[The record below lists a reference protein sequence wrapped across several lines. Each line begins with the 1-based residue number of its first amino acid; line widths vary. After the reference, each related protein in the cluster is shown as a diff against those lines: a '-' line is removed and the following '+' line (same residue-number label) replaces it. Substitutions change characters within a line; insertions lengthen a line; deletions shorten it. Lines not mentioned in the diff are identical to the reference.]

1 MEEENKS
8 KFLGWLKRRK
18 RLLIGIATLLLLI
31 SMIIIVDFV
40 SLIQKIIT
48 IGIIGLILFAIIY
61 TIGFLVRAYKLR
73 LIFKGININIGFSS
87 SYFSTGAGLIVNDLT
102 PAKIGDI
109 VRILIIKDQDNLKLS
124 ESAAGIAIER
134 ILDFILIFIV
144 SCFALLF
151 LYISNYGETSNK
163 ASLGFNIQIFLALG
177 VIFIIGILLALVLL
191 FYKTEFIVG
200 LFDRFLPKIANYL
213 NRFVRNFKEGIKK
226 FSEHRKIF
234 LLTILLG
241 IPTWIVDGFIVIL
254 FFYILGYQV
263 NMLVIIL
270 ATVLIN
276 LSKTFPITPGGWG
289 ISENIGALFIFFFY
303 PEILFTEI
311 LSIFII
317 DHLLRTAYLI
327 IFGGY
332 SLLHY
337 NISLKDIESTKKG
350 VQLDVL

>member
-1 MEEENKS
+1 MDDENRS
-8 KFLGWLKRRK
+8 KFLSWLKRRK
-18 RLLIGIATLLLLI
+18 RILIGIATLLLLI
-31 SMIIIVDFV
+31 SMVFIVDFV

-61 TIGFLVRAYKLR
+61 TIGFLIRAYKLK
-73 LIFKGININIGFSS
+73 LIFMGININIGYST
-87 SYFSTGAGLIVNDLT
+87 SYFSTGAGLIVNDLS
-102 PAKIGDI
+102 PGKVGDM
-109 VRILIIKDQDNLKLS
+109 VRLFIIKDQENLKLS
-124 ESAAGIAIER
+124 ESVAGIAIER
-134 ILDFILIFIV
+134 ILDFIFIFII
-144 SCFALLF
+144 SCFALIF
-151 LYISNYGETSNK
+151 LYISNYGETNTK
-163 ASLGFNIQIFLALG
+163 ALLGINIQFFLALG
-177 VIFIIGILLALVLL
+177 VILIIGILIALVLL
-191 FYKTEFIVG
+191 IYKTEFIIG
-200 LFDRFLPKIANYL
+200 LIDRILPKIANYL

-234 LLTILLG
+234 LMTVLLG

-289 ISENIGALFIFFFY
+289 ISENVGALFVFFFY

-317 DHLLRTAYLI
+317 DHFLRTAYLV

-332 SLLHY
+332 SVLHY
-337 NISLKDIESTKKG
+337 NISLKEIEAARK
-350 VQLDVL
+350 